1 MINASGNSQFA
12 VLQIIT
18 HYSLPLVHKY
28 ERVLKV
34 IVETAYLSDSE
45 LEKRVKSLHKPT
57 LNQFTMSELLVNLFP
72 TSESIP
78 EPIRIKKAIEQR
90 EYLIDGELKIWTGNL
105 NPVLS
110 PVVVKEGIEFKQQII
125 GSTPLLT
132 TKESLEALDAA
143 VKAYD
148 LGHGVWPTMS
158 VTERIEHVEKFLA
171 AMRTQRSEV
180 VKLLMWEIGKT
191 QKDSEKEFDRTCDYI
206 VDTIKAYKDLDRNS
220 AKLIE
225 EQGFMAQI
233 RRVPI
238 GVSLCMGPYNYP
250 LNETFTTL
258 IPALIMGNTVVF
270 KPAKYGVLLIRP
282 LIEAFRDS
290 FPAGVINIIYG
301 RGRETVGA
309 LMETGK
315 IDVFAFIGTNKG
327 ANELK
332 KLHPKSHRLKAILG
346 LDAKNPAIVLPD
358 ADIDNAVSECIL
370 GSLSFNGQRCTALKI
385 IFVHKSILDVF
396 LKKFCD
402 EVKKLK
408 PGMPWDSGVSL
419 TPLPEPGKVDFLREL
434 VKDAEQ
440 HGATVVNEDGGQFSH
455 TFFYPAVLYP
465 VNSKMRIY
473 AEEQFGPIVPIV
485 PFDED
490 DEAIEY
496 VLNSNYGQQV
506 SIFGMDSK
514 RIAKLMDAFV
524 NQVGRINLNTQS
536 QRGPDT
542 FPFNGRKDSAEGT
555 LSVADALRV
564 FSIRTIVA
572 TKSTEGNKHIISN
585 IIRNRESAFLSTDY
599 IF

>member
-1 MINASGNSQFA
+1 
-12 VLQIIT
+12 
-18 HYSLPLVHKY
+18 
-28 ERVLKV
+28 
-34 IVETAYLSDSE
+34 
-45 LEKRVKSLHKPT
+45 
-57 LNQFTMSELLVNLFP
+57 MSEILMNVFP
-72 TSESIP
+72 EESGIP
-78 EPIRIKKAIEQR
+78 DEFRIQEAIEQR
-90 EYLIDGELKIWTGNL
+90 EYLINGEMKIWEGNL

-110 PVVVKEGIEFKQQII
+110 PVFIKEGDSFTQKTI

-132 TKESLEALDAA
+132 SKESLEALDAA

-148 LGHGVWPTMS
+148 LGHGLWPTMS
-158 VTERIEHVEKFLA
+158 VTARIEHVEKFLA
-171 AMRTQRSEV
+171 DMRKKRSEV

-206 VDTIKAYKDLDRNS
+206 VDTIKAYKDLDRKS

-225 EQGFMAQI
+225 DQGFMAQI
-233 RRVPI
+233 RRVPL

-282 LIEAFRDS
+282 LIEAFRRN

-309 LMETGK
+309 LMESGK

-327 ANELK
+327 ANDLK

-358 ADIDNAVSECIL
+358 ADLNIAVSECIT

-385 IFVHKSILDVF
+385 LFVHKSILE
-396 LKKFCD
+396 KFIQLFND
-402 EVKKLK
+402 QVKKLK
-408 PGMPWDSGVSL
+408 PGMPWDSGVGL
-419 TPLPEPGKVDFLREL
+419 TPLPEPGKVEYLQEL
-434 VKDAEQ
+434 VEDAKK
-440 HGATVVNEDGGQFSH
+440 HGAKVMNENGGECLK
-455 TFFYPAVLYP
+455 TFFYPAVLCP
-465 VNSKMRIY
+465 VNVNMRLY
-473 AEEQFGPIVPIV
+473 YEEQFGPVVPIV
-485 PFDED
+485 PFDND

-496 VLNSNYGQQV
+496 VLNSNFGQQV
-506 SIFGMDSK
+506 SIFGQDSK
-514 RIAKLMDAFV
+514 RVAKLMDAFV

-564 FSIRTIVA
+564 FSIRTLVA
-572 TKSTEGNKHIISN
+572 TRSTEPNIQIISN

>member
-1 MINASGNSQFA
+1 
-12 VLQIIT
+12 
-18 HYSLPLVHKY
+18 
-28 ERVLKV
+28 
-34 IVETAYLSDSE
+34 
-45 LEKRVKSLHKPT
+45 
-57 LNQFTMSELLVNLFP
+57 MSEFLANLFP
-72 TSESIP
+72 EEKNIP
-78 EPIRIKKAIEQR
+78 EQFKITETVDQR
-90 EYLIDGELKIWTGNL
+90 EYLINGEMKIWNGNL

-110 PVVVKEGIEFKQQII
+110 PVFTKDEKGYTQKVI

-143 VKAYD
+143 VKAYN
-148 LGHGVWPTMS
+148 LGNGEWPTKS
-158 VTERIEHVEKFLA
+158 VTERIEHVEKFLV
-171 AMRTQRSEV
+171 AMRKQRDAV

-191 QKDSEKEFDRTCDYI
+191 LKDSEKEFDRTCDYI
-206 VDTIKAYKDLDRNS
+206 VDTIKAYKDLDRDS
-220 AKLIE
+220 AKLTE
-225 EQGFMAQI
+225 DQGFMAQV
-233 RRVPI
+233 RRVPL

-282 LIEAFRDS
+282 LIEAFRTS

-358 ADIDNAVSECIL
+358 ADLDNAVSECIT

-385 IFVHKSILDVF
+385 LFVHRSIVDQF
-396 LKKFCD
+396 ISKFND
-402 EVKKLK
+402 SVKKLK
-408 PGMPWDSGVSL
+408 PGMPWDNGAGL
-419 TPLPEPGKVDFLREL
+419 TPLPEPGKVEYLQAL
-434 VKDAEQ
+434 VDDAKQ
-440 HGATVVNEDGGQFSH
+440 HGAKVVNENGGDHLH
-455 TFFYPAVLYP
+455 TFFYPAVMYP
-465 VNSKMRIY
+465 VNAKMRLY
-473 AEEQFGPIVPIV
+473 SEEQFGPVIPIV
-485 PFDED
+485 PFDD
-490 DEAIEY
+490 DQEAIDY
-496 VLNSNYGQQV
+496 VVNSNFGQQV
-506 SIFGMDSK
+506 SIFGTASK
-514 RIAKLMDAFV
+514 RIAVLIDAFS
-524 NQVGRINLNTQS
+524 NQVGRINLNAQS

-555 LSVADALRV
+555 LSIADALRV

-572 TKSTEGNKHIISN
+572 TKNIDSNKQIISN
-585 IIRNRESAFLSTDY
+585 IIRNRESQFLSTDY

>member
-1 MINASGNSQFA
+1 MSQILANVF
-12 VLQIIT
+12 
-18 HYSLPLVHKY
+18 P
-28 ERVLKV
+28 EENV
-34 IVETAYLSDSE
+34 IPDAYKISET
-45 LEKRVKSLHKPT
+45 
-57 LNQFTMSELLVNLFP
+57 
-72 TSESIP
+72 
-78 EPIRIKKAIEQR
+78 IEQR
-90 EYLIDGELKIWTGNL
+90 EYLINGEMKIWTGNL

-110 PVVVKEGIEFKQQII
+110 PVFIKENNSYKQKVI

-132 TKESLEALDAA
+132 STEALEALDAA

-148 LGHGVWPTMS
+148 LGQGVWPTMS

-171 AMRTQRSEV
+171 AMREQRTAV

-191 QKDSEKEFDRTCDYI
+191 LKDSEKEFDRTCDYI

-233 RRVPI
+233 RRVPL

-270 KPAKYGVLLIRP
+270 KPAKFGVLLIRP
-282 LIEAFRDS
+282 LIEAFRDN
-290 FPAGVINIIYG
+290 FPPGVINIIYG

-327 ANELK
+327 ANDLK
-332 KLHPKSHRLKAILG
+332 RLHPKPHRLKSILG
-346 LDAKNPAIVLPD
+346 LDAKNPAIVLHD
-358 ADIDNAVSECIL
+358 ADIDNAVSECIT

-385 IFVHKSILDVF
+385 LFVHRSILDSF
-396 LKKFCD
+396 LEKFNAS
-402 EVKKLK
+402 VKKLK
-408 PGMPWDSGVSL
+408 PGMPWDNGASL
-419 TPLPEPGKVDFLREL
+419 TPLPEPGKVEYLREL
-434 VKDAEQ
+434 VEDAKK
-440 HGATVVNEDGGQFSH
+440 HGAAVINENGGESLNS
-455 TFFYPAVLYP
+455 FFYPAVVYP
-465 VNSKMRIY
+465 VNNKMRLY
-473 AEEQFGPIVPIV
+473 SEEQFGPVVPIV
-485 PFDED
+485 PFDDD
-490 DEAIEY
+490 DEAIDY
-496 VLNSNYGQQV
+496 VINSNFGQQV
-506 SIFGMDSK
+506 SIFGTES
-514 RIAKLMDAFV
+514 RNIAKYIDAFV
-524 NQVGRINLNTQS
+524 NQLGRININAQS

-555 LSVADALRV
+555 LSIADALRV
-564 FSIRTIVA
+564 FSMRTLVA
-572 TKSTEGNKHIISN
+572 TKNTDSNKQIISN

>member
-1 MINASGNSQFA
+1 MTEQ
-12 VLQIIT
+12 
-18 HYSLPLVHKY
+18 
-28 ERVLKV
+28 
-34 IVETAYLSDSE
+34 LS
-45 LEKRVKSLHKPT
+45 
-57 LNQFTMSELLVNLFP
+57 NLFP
-72 TSESIP
+72 ESNNIP
-78 EPIRIKKAIEQR
+78 DQLRITTPIEQR

-110 PVVVKEGIEFKQQII
+110 PVCIKNGNEFKQQII

-148 LGHGVWPTMS
+148 LGHGLWPTLS
-158 VTERIEHVEKFLA
+158 VIERIEHVEKFLA
-171 AMRTQRSEV
+171 AMRKQRSEV

-206 VDTIKAYKDLDRNS
+206 VDTIKAYKELDRNS

-258 IPALIMGNTVVF
+258 MPALIMGNTVVF

-290 FPAGVINIIYG
+290 FPPGVINIIYG

-309 LMETGK
+309 LMETGN

-332 KLHPKSHRLKAILG
+332 KLHPKLHRLKAILG

-358 ADIDNAVSECIL
+358 ADIDNAISECVL

-385 IFVHKSILDVF
+385 LFVHKSIVDVF
-396 LKKFCD
+396 IKKFCD

-408 PGMPWDSGVSL
+408 PGMPWETGVSL

-434 VKDAEQ
+434 VEDAKRN
-440 HGATVVNEDGGQFSH
+440 GAAIVNEGGGEFSH
-455 TFFYPAVLYP
+455 TFFYPAILHP
-465 VNSKMRIY
+465 VNSNMRIY
-473 AEEQFGPIVPIV
+473 SEEQFGPIVPIV
-485 PFDED
+485 SFDED
-490 DEAIEY
+490 EEAIEY
-496 VLNSNYGQQV
+496 VLNSNFGQQV
-506 SIFGMDSK
+506 SIFGLDSK

-572 TKSTEGNKHIISN
+572 TKSTDGNKQIISN

>member
-1 MINASGNSQFA
+1 MSQF
-12 VLQIIT
+12 
-18 HYSLPLVHKY
+18 
-28 ERVLKV
+28 
-34 IVETAYLSDSE
+34 LSN
-45 LEKRVKSLHKPT
+45 V
-57 LNQFTMSELLVNLFP
+57 FP
-72 TSESIP
+72 EESAIP
-78 EPIRIKKAIEQR
+78 EQFRIQQSIEQR
-90 EYLIDGELKIWTGNL
+90 EYLINGEMKTWEGNL
-105 NPVLS
+105 NPVQS
-110 PVVVKEGIEFKQQII
+110 PVFVKDGNSFRQKTI

-132 TKESLEALDAA
+132 TKESMEALDAA

-148 LGHGVWPTMS
+148 LGHGHWPTLS
-158 VTERIEHVEKFLA
+158 VTARIEHVEKFLVD
-171 AMRTQRSEV
+171 MKKQRSEV

-191 QKDSEKEFDRTCDYI
+191 LKDSEKEFDRTCDYI
-206 VDTIKAYKDLDRNS
+206 TDTIKAYKDLDRNS

-225 EQGFMAQI
+225 DQGFMAQI
-233 RRVPI
+233 RRVPL

-282 LIEAFRDS
+282 LIEAFRNN

-309 LMETGK
+309 LMESGK

-327 ANELK
+327 ANDLK

-358 ADIDNAVSECIL
+358 ADLRNAVAECIT

-385 IFVHKSILDVF
+385 LFVHKNILQEF
-396 LKKFCD
+396 IRLFNE
-402 EVKKLK
+402 EVSKLK
-408 PGMPWDSGVSL
+408 PGMPWDPGTAL
-419 TPLPEPGKVDFLREL
+419 TPLPEPGKVQYLVEL
-434 VKDAEQ
+434 VEDAKKN
-440 HGATVVNEDGGQFSH
+440 GAVIMNENGGEYIN
-455 TFFYPAVLYP
+455 TFFYPAVLCP
-465 VNSKMRIY
+465 VNKDMRLY
-473 AEEQFGPIVPIV
+473 YEEQFGPVVPIV
-485 PFDED
+485 PFED
-490 DEAIEY
+490 DNEAIDY

-506 SIFGMDSK
+506 SIFGQDSK
-514 RIAKLMDAFV
+514 RVAHLMDAFV

-564 FSIRTIVA
+564 FSIRTLVA
-572 TKSTEGNKHIISN
+572 TRSTEPNIQIISN

>member
-1 MINASGNSQFA
+1 MSQ
-12 VLQIIT
+12 
-18 HYSLPLVHKY
+18 SLAHVFP
-28 ERVLKV
+28 
-34 IVETAYLSDSE
+34 VEND
-45 LEKRVKSLHKPT
+45 
-57 LNQFTMSELLVNLFP
+57 
-72 TSESIP
+72 IP
-78 EPIRIKKAIEQR
+78 ERYRLGAPVEQR
-90 EYLIDGELKIWTGNL
+90 EYLINGEMKTWTGNL

-110 PVVVKEGIEFKQQII
+110 PVFTKAGDTYTQKVI

-148 LGHGVWPTMS
+148 LGHGLWPTMS
-158 VTERIEHVEKFLA
+158 VTDRIEHVEKFLA
-171 AMRTQRSEV
+171 RMREQRSEV

-191 QKDSEKEFDRTCDYI
+191 LKDSEKEFDRTCDYI
-206 VDTIKAYKDLDRNS
+206 VDTIKVYKELDRNS

-225 EQGFMAQI
+225 DQGFMAQI
-233 RRVPI
+233 RRVPL

-270 KPAKYGVLLIRP
+270 KPAKYGVLLVRP

-309 LMETGK
+309 LMESGK
-315 IDVFAFIGTNKG
+315 VDVFAFIGTNKG
-327 ANELK
+327 ANDLK
-332 KLHPKSHRLKAILG
+332 RLHPKPHRLKAILG

-358 ADIDNAVSECIL
+358 ADLDNAVSECIT
-370 GSLSFNGQRCTALKI
+370 GSLSFNGQRCTALKLL
-385 IFVHKSILDVF
+385 FVHASIVDAF
-396 LKKFCD
+396 ITKFNAA
-402 EVKKLK
+402 VKKLK
-408 PGMPWDSGVSL
+408 PGMPWDDGVSL
-419 TPLPEPGKVDFLREL
+419 TPLPEPGKVDFLRDL
-434 VKDAEQ
+434 VEDAQQ
-440 HGATVVNEDGGQFSH
+440 HGAKVVNENGGEYLH

-465 VNSKMRIY
+465 VNDKMKVY
-473 AEEQFGPIVPIV
+473 YEEQFGPVIPIV
-485 PFDED
+485 PFHD
-490 DEAIEY
+490 DEEPIQY
-496 VLNSNYGQQV
+496 VVNSNFGQQV
-506 SIFGMDSK
+506 SIFGTDSK
-514 RIAKLMDAFV
+514 RVAKLMDAFV

-564 FSIRTIVA
+564 FSIRTLVA
-572 TKSTEGNKHIISN
+572 TKSTDANKQMMAN